1 MAKNRITSIELTP
14 QAREL
19 IEALRGR
26 DSVRNIVSAGV
37 VVFSKLSAADQGKAI
52 AMANGST
59 TENLQIQSLPN
70 QQELDNL
77 WLQVEK
83 IAKKVGVNIKR

>member
-1 MAKNRITSIELTP
+1 
-14 QAREL
+14 
-19 IEALRGR
+19 
-26 DSVRNIVSAGV
+26 
-37 VVFSKLSAADQGKAI
+37 
-52 AMANGST
+52 
-59 TENLQIQSLPN
+59 LPN